1 MKEFVFE
8 GVYGYSRLHTINLIQ
23 IKEFYRANLAKM
35 ILLAQGTTYEIPT
48 GCEMILIA
56 GFLVII
62 VYKLFVVLVLEHE
75 QICVRRQILMKYS
88 GGW

>member
-1 MKEFVFE
+1 
-8 GVYGYSRLHTINLIQ
+8 
-23 IKEFYRANLAKM
+23 M

-62 VYKLFVVLVLEHE
+62 VCKLFVVLVLEHE